1 MARPRKTTQST
12 RIDIV
17 LTLTEGIDD
26 DLITLF
32 KSLPRRHRP
41 QVVKAALRGQAQI
54 TIEATEPT
62 EDDTDFLADLAF

>member
-1 MARPRKTTQST
+1 MARPHKTAQTT

-17 LTLTEGIDD
+17 LTLTAGIDD

-32 KSLPRRHRP
+32 AGLARRQRP

-54 TIEATEPT
+54 EAPT
-62 EDDTDFLADLAF
+62 PDADDTDFLADLGL